1 MPRHVLKTIIQDSA
15 WMLQYIFK
23 LKFGFNSLFQWLETE
38 FSNESPLGIVL
49 NFAKTWENN
58 SLILDLSFFA
68 ILLRTQL
75 NFGTFC

>member
-1 MPRHVLKTIIQDSA
+1 MPRHVPKIIIQDSA